1 MSPESPQHA
10 TPVTTSEVAR
20 RTARYLTS
28 RYVMAIAAVVVLAV
42 AGQVL
47 VQLALSRQ
55 ALDARAI
62 NLAGRQ
68 RQFSQALCKALIS
81 TLQVPAP
88 ETAAAWSE
96 IRDILPRWGKVHAA
110 LIHGDP
116 ELELRSE
123 ASPSLAA
130 RWAELDPAYQDLARQ
145 VNTALSNHQLDPT
158 TISGLLIAQRRYL
171 DLMEAVVSQLDHEAH
186 DRVTQVRWLEAWFFA
201 ALGVVLCSEVI
212 FIFRPVVRRIRDEI
226 SARERIEATI
236 VEREVA
242 EVSGRLERRIGQ
254 DLHDGLGQVLTG
266 ISFQLKALE
275 RRVAARSAVAGDA
288 EMIADI
294 TRQVTQAISQTRS
307 LARLLHPVEADA
319 DGLGAALQELGASNE
334 KIFAVTIT
342 VTWPDD
348 LPVPSTRIEMGD
360 TPPSMHL
367 YRIVQEAL
375 SNAIRHGQ
383 AKRVWITGAF
393 TPCGDALPGFH
404 AFSDLVELTIAD
416 DGRGFLPPG
425 PDAIHGPASGMG
437 LRIMAFRAE
446 CLGAQFSITPRVGGG
461 MCVRVRWPTTG
472 TVLTRSGNESS

>member
-1 MSPESPQHA
+1 MSPESRRRA
-10 TPVTTSEVAR
+10 TPEASSEVAR
-20 RTARYLTS
+20 RTARLLTS
-28 RYVMAIAAVVVLAV
+28 RYVMAVAAVVILAV

-68 RQFSQALCKALIS
+68 RQFSQAVCKALIS
-81 TLQVPAP
+81 TLQVPVP
-88 ETAAAWSE
+88 EAAAAWSE

-116 ELELRSE
+116 DLDLPSGP
-123 ASPSLAA
+123 SPSLAA
-130 RWAELDPAYQDLARQ
+130 RWAELDPAYRDLARQ

-158 TISGLLIAQRRYL
+158 TISGLLVAQRRYL
-171 DLMEAVVSQLDHEAH
+171 DLMEAVVSQLDREAH
-186 DRVTQVRWLEAWFFA
+186 HRVTQVRWLEAWFFA
-201 ALGVVLCSEVI
+201 ALGVVLCSEIV
-212 FIFRPVVRRIRDEI
+212 FIFRPVVRRVRNEI
-226 SARERIEATI
+226 SARERIEAAI

-275 RRVAARSAVAGDA
+275 RRVAARSAVAGDR

-294 TRQVTQAISQTRS
+294 NRQVTQAISQTRS

-319 DGLGAALQELGASNE
+319 DSLGAALKELGASNE
-334 KIFAVTIT
+334 KIFAVIIT
-342 VTWPDD
+342 VTWADD
-348 LPVPSTRIEMGD
+348 LPVPSTRTDQGD

-383 AKRVWITGAF
+383 AKQVWITGTF
-393 TPCGDALPGFH
+393 TPRDDTRPQSSGI
-404 AFSDLVELTIAD
+404 VELTIAD
-416 DGRGFLPPG
+416 DGIGFSPPTPNAIYG
-425 PDAIHGPASGMG
+425 PTSGMG
-437 LRIMAFRAE
+437 LRIMAYRAQ
-446 CLGAQFSITPRVGGG
+446 CLGAELSMSPR
-461 MCVRVRWPTTG
+461 TTG
-472 TVLTRSGNESS
+472 GTCLTLRWLSDVP